1 MRSPIIL
8 FGLLLSFSLAAQQKW
23 TIQQCLQRAEDK
35 NLNVR
40 DAQLN
45 AELAD
50 RAHDQAFW
58 SMLPSLNAGGT
69 HGYNWGKTIDRFTNT
84 FATDRVRTN
93 NFWLGSDLSIYE
105 GGRKRNTLKRTD
117 LDEQAALKGLDAS
130 RNDVRTEVVRGF
142 LNVLGLRERVTAAE
156 AQLGNTREQ
165 VSRMEALVD
174 AGRSAR
180 VELLDLNAQ
189 LASDEFNLINL
200 RNQEEQALL
209 QLGQSLRLEPAEQ
222 SGFMI
227 EAPPIGTLSITEPV
241 AKEEEV
247 LANVLASNPAYAQA
261 ELSVQS
267 ADRGVS
273 VARAGAMPSLALS
286 ASAGTGYS
294 GRNIE
299 AVGEPVISQTP
310 IGITQGGET
319 VFAPSFDYDTQTRP
333 FGKQLDDNLNESVSI
348 TLSVPIFNQKQN
360 SLAADRARI
369 QHEQAKNRVESQR
382 QSLQRDVQNA
392 LVAQRNAYRQYESA
406 RKSVEA
412 SEASLQFAQERFTQG
427 VITAI
432 EMNTARVRAQQATA
446 DLINAKY
453 SYLMAQKSL
462 DILQGIPVSL

>member
-1 MRSPIIL
+1 MRSTIL
-8 FGLLLSFSLAAQQKW
+8 LTGLFTFSLQAQQNW
-23 TIQQCLQRAEDK
+23 TLQQCLQRAEDK

-50 RAHDQAFW
+50 RTHDQAFW

-117 LDEQAALKGLDAS
+117 LDEQAALKGLDAA

-156 AQLGNTREQ
+156 SQLANTREQ
-165 VSRMEALVD
+165 VTRMAALVD

-189 LASDEFNLINL
+189 LASNEYDLVNL
-200 RNQEEQALL
+200 RNQQEQALL

-222 SGFMI
+222 AGFNI
-227 EAPPIGTLSITEPV
+227 DAPPIGSLALSEPTATEEDV
-241 AKEEEV
+241 LRNV
-247 LANVLASNPAYAQA
+247 LANNPAYAQA
-261 ELSVQS
+261 ELSAQG
-267 ADRGVS
+267 AERGMS
-273 VARAGAMPSLALS
+273 VARAGMMPSLAFS
-286 ASAGTGYS
+286 ASMGTGYS

-299 AVGEPVISQTP
+299 TVGEPVLAQTP
-310 IGITQGGET
+310 IGFTQGGET
-319 VFAPSFDYDTQTRP
+319 VYAPNYLYDTQTRP
-333 FGKQLDDNLNESVSI
+333 FGKQLDDNLNESVSL

-369 QHEQAKNRVESQR
+369 QHEQAKNRVEGQR
-382 QSLQRDVQNA
+382 QSLQRDAQNA
-392 LVAQRNAYRQYESA
+392 LIAQRNAYRQYESA

-412 SEASLQFAQERFTQG
+412 SEASLEFAQERFTQG

-432 EMNTARVRAQQATA
+432 EMNAARVRAQQATA

>member
-1 MRSPIIL
+1 MRPMIIL
-8 FGLLLSFSLAAQQKW
+8 TGLLAFSVQAQQSW
-23 TIQQCLQRAEDK
+23 TLQQCLQRAEDK
-35 NLNVR
+35 NLTVR

-58 SMLPSLNAGGT
+58 SLLPSLNAGGT

-117 LDEQAALKGLDAS
+117 LDEQAALKGLDAA

-142 LNVLGLRERVTAAE
+142 LNVLALRERVTAAGS
-156 AQLGNTREQ
+156 QLANTREQ

-189 LASDEFNLINL
+189 LASNEYDLVNL
-200 RNQEEQALL
+200 RNQQDQALL
-209 QLGQSLRLEPAEQ
+209 QLGQALRLEPAEQ
-222 SGFMI
+222 AGFTI
-227 EAPPIGTLSITEPV
+227 EAPPIGTLALTEPT
-241 AKEEEV
+241 AKEEDVLRNV
-247 LANVLASNPAYAQA
+247 LANNPAYAQA
-261 ELSVQS
+261 ELGMQG
-267 ADRGVS
+267 AERGIS
-273 VARAGAMPSLALS
+273 VARAGMMPSLAFS
-286 ASAGTGYS
+286 ASMGTGYS

-299 AVGEPVISQTP
+299 TVGEPVIAQTP
-310 IGITQGGET
+310 IGFTQAGET
-319 VFAPSFDYDTQTRP
+319 VYAPNYLYDTQTRP
-333 FGKQLDDNLNESVSI
+333 FGKQLDDNLNESVSL
-348 TLSVPIFNQKQN
+348 TLSVPIFNNKQN

-369 QHEQAKNRVESQR
+369 QHEQAKNRLEGQR

-392 LVAQRNAYRQYESA
+392 LIAQRNAYRQYESA

>member
-1 MRSPIIL
+1 MRSTICL
-8 FGLLLSFSLAAQQKW
+8 AFLLATSVHAQQKW
-23 TIQQCLQRAEDK
+23 TLQQCLQRAEDK

-40 DAQLN
+40 DAQLD
-45 AELAD
+45 AELAE
-50 RAHDQAFW
+50 RTHDQAYW
-58 SMLPSLNAGGT
+58 SFLPSLNAGGT

-105 GGRKRNTLKRTD
+105 GGRKRNTLKQSD
-117 LDEQAALKGLDAS
+117 LSEQAAYKGLDAA

-142 LNVLGLRERVTAAE
+142 LNVLGLRERITAAE
-156 AQLGNTREQ
+156 AQIGNTREQ
-165 VSRMEALVD
+165 VTRMEALVD

-189 LASDEFNLINL
+189 LASDEFNMINL

-209 QLGQSLRLEPAEQ
+209 QMGQSLRLEPAEMD
-222 SGFMI
+222 GFDI
-227 EAPPIGTLSITEPV
+227 ETPPIGALALAEPTATE
-241 AKEEEV
+241 ADV
-247 LANVLASNPAYAQA
+247 LRNVLATNPAYAQA
-261 ELSVQS
+261 DLGAQS
-267 ADRGVS
+267 AERGVS
-273 VARAGAMPSLALS
+273 IARAGAMPSLAFS
-286 ASAGTGYS
+286 ASMGTGYS
-294 GRNIE
+294 GRNVETI
-299 AVGEPVISQTP
+299 GEPVIAQTP
-310 IGITQGGET
+310 IGFTQSGET
-319 VFAPSFDYDTQTRP
+319 VYTPNYLYDTQTRP
-333 FGKQLDDNLNESVSI
+333 FGKQLDDNLNESVSL

-392 LVAQRNAYRQYESA
+392 LVAQRNAFRQYESA

-412 SEASLQFAQERFTQG
+412 SEASLDFAQERFTQG

-432 EMNTARVRAQQATA
+432 ELNTARVRFQQATA
-446 DLINAKY
+446 DLINAKF